1 MVNSTRHPSILR
13 IISRLRL
20 TVKTKIWLAVT
31 SIVLLFSF
39 FVLFYLPVI
48 QERSLLNNFNKDVQN
63 QANTVALGVKIAMT
77 EQNFQGVQTA
87 MDFVKKDP
95 LLQFVSLLQT
105 DTTWNANHTKYRIK
119 RTVFKTYPERKQVN
133 VDAISTD
140 SAVVQ
145 RAPFQTPMMT
155 GEIMLAFST
164 REIVQSKRQIRI
176 TSLFFSFLVFSIGIG
191 IGFGL
196 AKNISVPVLKL
207 RDAATK
213 VGRGDLTQ
221 RVQSNSRD
229 EIGELGTAFNKM
241 VTDLSTTRHELEAR
255 TSELLVE
262 QRKSDDLLAGLKRT
276 LADLRET
283 QEQLIRQEKLAS
295 IGQLTKGLV
304 DRLLNPL
311 SYVNNFADISTELL
325 AECTELLATG
335 NYAHDEHMQTELVP
349 LLAMIETNTGKIKE
363 HGSSLT
369 RIVRSMDKLLQVKSN
384 QFVEVDLNSFIDEQL
399 VTYRNELD
407 GTYRNVALELIE
419 GSNPENISVRI
430 VPTEMSTVLSSL
442 LNNAMY
448 AVYEKSLR
456 NPDFQPTLT
465 VATVFQEAGVEIQVH
480 DNGVGISAVE
490 KEQLFSPF
498 FTTKP
503 TSKGTGLGL
512 FISQDIVRTH
522 KGYITVD
529 TRQDVCTT
537 FTINLPTAA
546 AVAVS

>member
-1 MVNSTRHPSILR
+1 MVRHM
-13 IISRLRL
+13 RL

-63 QANTVALGVKIAMT
+63 HANTVALGVKIAMT

-95 LLQFVSLLQT
+95 LLQFVSLLHT
-105 DTTWNANHTKYRIK
+105 DTVWDANRTRYRID
-119 RTVFKTYPERKQVN
+119 RTVFKTYPEQKKVN
-133 VDAISTD
+133 VDATSSD
-140 SAVVQ
+140 SSVVK
-145 RAPFQTPMMT
+145 RTSFSTPMMT
-155 GEIMLAFST
+155 GEIMLSFST

-196 AKNISVPVLKL
+196 AKSISVPVLKL

-241 VTDLSTTRHELEAR
+241 VTDLSTTRQELDAR

-262 QRKSDDLLAGLKRT
+262 QRKSDDLLEGLKRT

-311 SYVNNFADISTELL
+311 SYINNFSDISLELL
-325 AECTELLATG
+325 AECRELLASEV
-335 NYAHDEHMQTELVP
+335 YAADESIQTELVP
-349 LLAMIETNTGKIKE
+349 LLAMIETNAGKIKD
-363 HGSSLT
+363 HGASLT

-384 QFVEVDLNSFIDEQL
+384 EFIEVDLNSFIDEQL
-399 VTYRNELD
+399 VAYRNELD
-407 GTYRNVALELIE
+407 ETHHHVGLELII
-419 GSNPENISVRI
+419 GTNPDNISIRI
-430 VPTEMSTVLSSL
+430 VPTEMSTVVFSL

-448 AVYEKSLR
+448 AVLEKSLR
-456 NPDFQPTLT
+456 HPDFQPQLT
-465 VATVFQEAGVEIQVH
+465 VATIFREDGAEIQVR
-480 DNGVGISAVE
+480 DNGAGISAVE

-512 FISQDIVRTH
+512 FISQDIVKTH
-522 KGYITVD
+522 KGHITVE
-529 TRQDVCTT
+529 TCQDVCTT
-537 FTINLPTAA
+537 FTINLPTAT
-546 AVAVS
+546 AVSVG

>member
-1 MVNSTRHPSILR
+1 MANSLSNLSKFR
-13 IISRLRL
+13 IIRHLRL

-39 FVLFYLPVI
+39 FVLFYLPAI
-48 QERSLLNNFNKDVQN
+48 QEQSLLNNFNKDVQN
-63 QANTVALGVKIAMT
+63 HANTVALGVKIAMT

-105 DTTWNANHTKYRIK
+105 DTTWDANHAKYRTA
-119 RTVFKTYPERKQVN
+119 RTVFKTYPERKKID
-133 VDAISTD
+133 VDAASNDST
-140 SAVVQ
+140 VVK
-145 RAPFQTPMMT
+145 RASFRTPIMT

-164 REIVQSKRQIRI
+164 REIMQSRRQIRI

-191 IGFGL
+191 IGFVL
-196 AKNISVPVLKL
+196 ARNISVPVLKL

-221 RVQSNSRD
+221 RVMSNSRD

-241 VTDLSTTRHELEAR
+241 VTDLSMAHHELEAR
-255 TSELLVE
+255 TGELLVE
-262 QRKSDDLLAGLKRT
+262 KRKSDDLLEGLKRT
-276 LADLRET
+276 LDNLRET

-311 SYVNNFADISTELL
+311 SYVTNFADVSNELL
-325 AECTELLATG
+325 DECKQLLTSGSYAT
-335 NYAHDEHMQTELVP
+335 DEHVQTELVP
-349 LLAMIETNTGKIKE
+349 LLAMIEDSNGKIKD
-363 HGSSLT
+363 HGSNLT
-369 RIVRSMDKLLQVKSN
+369 RIVRSMDKLLQVKSA
-384 QFVEVDLNSFIDEQL
+384 QFVEVDINSYVDEQL
-399 VTYRNELD
+399 VAYRNELD
-407 GTYRNVALELIE
+407 ENYRTTPLELIK
-419 GSNPENISVRI
+419 GINQDNISVKI
-430 VPTEMSTVLSSL
+430 VPTEMSMVLFSL

-448 AVYEKSLR
+448 SVHEKSLR
-456 NPDFQPTLT
+456 DLDFQPRLT
-465 VATVFQEAGVEIQVH
+465 VSTAFHEAEVEIRIQ
-480 DNGVGISAVE
+480 DNGTGISAAE

-512 FISQDIVRTH
+512 FISQDIAKTH
-522 KGYITVD
+522 KGHITVE
-529 TRQDVCTT
+529 THQNVCTT
-537 FTINLPTAA
+537 FTINLPTAT
-546 AVAVS
+546 VPLI

>member
-1 MVNSTRHPSILR
+1 MVNRLRHSSILR
-13 IISRLRL
+13 IISQLRL

-63 QANTVALGVKIAMT
+63 HANTVALGVQIAMT

-105 DTTWNANHTKYRIK
+105 DTAWNADRTRYRIT
-119 RTVFKTYPERKQVN
+119 RMVFKTYPERKKIN
-133 VDAISTD
+133 VDAASNDST
-140 SAVVQ
+140 VVK
-145 RAPFQTPMMT
+145 RTGFSTPTMT

-196 AKNISVPVLKL
+196 AKSISVPVLKL

-229 EIGELGTAFNKM
+229 EIGELGAAFNKM
-241 VTDLSTTRHELEAR
+241 VTDLSTTRQALDAR
-255 TSELLVE
+255 TSELVAE
-262 QRKSDDLLAGLKRT
+262 QLKSDDLLAGLKRT
-276 LADLRET
+276 LADLRDT

-304 DRLLNPL
+304 DRLVNPL
-311 SYVNNFADISTELL
+311 SYVNNFADVSTELL
-325 AECTELLATG
+325 AECKELLASDA
-335 NYAHDEHMQTELVP
+335 YAADEHMQTELVP
-349 LLAMIETNTGKIKE
+349 LLAMIAANTGKVKE
-363 HGSSLT
+363 HGASLA
-369 RIVRSMDKLLQVKSN
+369 RVVRSMDKLLQVKSN
-384 QFVEVDLNSFIDEQL
+384 QFVEVDLNAFVDEQL
-399 VTYRNELD
+399 AAYRNELD
-407 GTYRNVALELIE
+407 DAYRNVPLELVK
-419 GSNPENISVRI
+419 GSNPDNIAVRI
-430 VPTEMSTVLSSL
+430 VPTEMSTVLLSL

-448 AVYEKSLR
+448 AVHEKSLR
-456 NPDFQPTLT
+456 DPDFHPRLT
-465 VATVFQEAGVEIQVH
+465 VATVFQKAGVEIHVR
-480 DNGVGISAVE
+480 DNGAGISAVE

-522 KGYITVD
+522 RGHITVE
-529 TRQDVCTT
+529 TCPDVSTT
-537 FTINLPTAA
+537 FTINLPA
-546 AVAVS
+546 AVSMS

>member
-1 MVNSTRHPSILR
+1 MANRARNPYLLQLIRH
-13 IISRLRL
+13 LRL

-39 FVLFYLPVI
+39 FVLFYLPAI

-87 MDFVKKDP
+87 MDFVKQDP
-95 LLQFVSLLQT
+95 LLRFVSLLQT
-105 DTTWNANHTKYRIK
+105 DTVWDARHARYRIT
-119 RTVFKTYPERKQVN
+119 RGVFKTYPEGEKIQ
-133 VDAISTD
+133 VDAASTD
-140 SAVVQ
+140 SMVVK
-145 RAPFQTPMMT
+145 RATFSTPVMS
-155 GEIMLAFST
+155 GEILLALST
-164 REIVQSKRQIRI
+164 QEIVQSKRHIRI

-196 AKNISVPVLKL
+196 ARNISVPVLKL

-221 RVQSNSRD
+221 RVQSSSRD

-241 VTDLSTTRHELEAR
+241 VTDLSTTRQELDAR
-255 TSELLVE
+255 TSELMAE
-262 QRKSDDLLAGLKRT
+262 KRKSDELLEGLKRT
-276 LADLRET
+276 LADLRNT

-311 SYVNNFADISTELL
+311 SYVSNFADVSKEFL
-325 AECTELLATG
+325 AECLELLESG
-335 NYAHDEHMQTELVP
+335 PYAADDYIQTELVP
-349 LLAMIETNTGKIKE
+349 LLAMIETNTVKIKE
-363 HGSSLT
+363 HGSNLT
-369 RIVRSMDKLLQVKSN
+369 RIVRSMDKLLQAKSDH
-384 QFVEVDLNSFIDEQL
+384 FVEVDLNSFVEEQL
-399 VTYRNELD
+399 NVFRSELEDIYQGIPIGLVKGRNPD
-407 GTYRNVALELIE
+407 NVA
-419 GSNPENISVRI
+419 VRI
-430 VPTEMSTVLSSL
+430 LPAEMSTVLFSL
-442 LNNAMY
+442 LNNALY
-448 AVYEKSLR
+448 AVREKSLR
-456 NPDFQPTLT
+456 DPDFKSALLVTT
-465 VATVFQEAGVEIQVH
+465 VVQEAGVAIQVS
-480 DNGVGISAVE
+480 DNGTGISAVE

-522 KGYITVD
+522 KGHITVETQPD
-529 TRQDVCTT
+529 ARTT
-537 FTINLPTAA
+537 FTINLPAA
-546 AVAVS
+546 AVPVS